1 METFRENVK
10 KLSEFPVT
18 HSRLLIDSVKA
29 NVQSFLIPLYRF
41 KFSSGIFFSSLK
53 ELPLVF
59 LIVGYE
65 HSQLLFSEGCNIKPG
80 TQEDLSTLTY

>member
-1 METFRENVK
+1 METFRVKVK
-10 KLSEFPVT
+10 KLSEFPIN
-18 HSRLLIDSVKA
+18 HSRLLIESLKA
-29 NVQSFLIPLYRF
+29 NVQPFLIPLYRF

-65 HSQLLFSEGCNIKPG
+65 HSQLLFSEGCSIKPG
-80 TQEDLSTLTY
+80 PQEDLSTLT